1 MGETAVG
8 IPSDPSSVGSVINTA
23 VTSAKSFETLGIT
36 GVLFLLVLALG
47 CMLVFKLKNDS
58 KLANLATQLA
68 NLTAATNSSTEL
80 HKEINSSNMKLI
92 EHHLESLKQSMDKLE
107 GYILNMR
114 GNGSR

>member
-8 IPSDPSSVGSVINTA
+8 IPSDPSSVLNSA
-23 VTSAKSFETLGIT
+23 VSSAKNFETLGIT

-47 CMLVFKLKNDS
+47 FMLVFKLKNDT
-58 KLANLATQLA
+58 KLVNLATQLA
-68 NLTAATNSSTEL
+68 SLTAATNNATEL

-92 EHHLESLKQSMDKLE
+92 EHHLETLKQSLDKLE

-114 GNGSR
+114 GNNSN